1 MTAVHARRGRRGLL
15 NHSFKHGRHC
25 RPEDDP
31 LEANLAKP
39 TPSARSR
46 ASRAWWA
53 VVRDEHGNQSDP
65 IAHAPWDLLVREAQ
79 FGVTR
84 AGDWLVHV
92 PSMALIVWPDNRT
105 FRAETLARHAAAL
118 RRFQDAGDEFSR
130 RRAFKSLRAAQK
142 ALGVLRA
149 LEVFSTIVPRG
160 ITVEIDAP
168 AGYGRP
174 RCWRHARL
182 APTARPA
189 MTEV

>member
-1 MTAVHARRGRRGLL
+1 MEASLAQSIQPTRAR
-15 NHSFKHGRHC
+15 
-25 RPEDDP
+25 
-31 LEANLAKP
+31 AQ
-39 TPSARSR
+39 
-46 ASRAWWA
+46 RAWWA
-53 VVRDEHGNQSDP
+53 SVRDENGNQSDP
-65 IAHAPWDLLVREAQ
+65 IAHAPWDLLAREAQ

-92 PSMALIVWPDNRT
+92 PSMALIAWPDNRT
-105 FRAETLARHAAAL
+105 LRAETLARHATAL
-118 RRFQDAGDEFSR
+118 RRLREAGDEFSR
-130 RRAFKSLRAAQK
+130 KRALKSLRNAQK

-149 LEVFSTIVPRG
+149 LEVISAIVPRG

-189 MTEV
+189 MTEG